1 MQDGKS
7 TSKAAYQP
15 LPSEKGS
22 SSVAP
27 GGTGNN
33 QFNNIDLQEYKNEG
47 GHPINNIDEVHSS
60 VSHGG
65 TGGQRARKE

>member
-1 MQDGKS
+1 MQDNKS

-15 LPSEKGS
+15 LPSERA

-33 QFNNIDLQEYKNEG
+33 QFNNIDLQDYKNEG
-47 GHPINNIDEVHSS
+47 GLALNNIDEVHSS